1 MRPRNFHSTRYF
13 SDKQEKAVAK
23 AVKGKQTA
31 NSGATMFGGKGDVT
45 NDLFLLECKTHTEYR
60 EQFTIHHDWIDKNRE
75 EAFQMGKRYSALV
88 LDFGDH
94 ENHYLIDE
102 HLFLELLEKLRE
114 DNER

>member
-23 AVKGKQTA
+23 AVNGKQVA
-31 NSGATMFGGKGDVT
+31 NSGAPVFVAGDVT

-60 EQFTIHHDWIDKNRE
+60 EQFTIHHDWLDKNKE

-88 LDFGDH
+88 LDFGDG